1 MPYYL
6 VGKELKNSGFEQ
18 TRTKSQRIWG
28 KIGILEDD
36 AFVKGDSFHKN
47 PIVIVKVWRLF

>member
-6 VGKELKNSGFEQ
+6 VRKELKNSGFEQ
-18 TRTKSQRIWG
+18 TRTRKSKNMG
-28 KIGILEDD
+28 KNGILEDD

-47 PIVIVKVWRLF
+47 PIVIVRV